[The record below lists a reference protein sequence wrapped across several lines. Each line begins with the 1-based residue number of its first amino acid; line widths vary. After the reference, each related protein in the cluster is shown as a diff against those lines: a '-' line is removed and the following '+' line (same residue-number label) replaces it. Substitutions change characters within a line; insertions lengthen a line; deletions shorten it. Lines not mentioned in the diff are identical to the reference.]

1 MSVFRQ
7 AEALDPDPDPN
18 PNPKMEI
25 IWILLKRSQS
35 LRCNLGYIGTIEEK
49 IYQRQVMKSG
59 LAGGL
64 ESAGLGSWAAESAH
78 FTPEELREGCRV
90 KRSFMIHEFS

>member
-1 MSVFRQ
+1 MSVFLIRRGSRSGSKYKDGN
-7 AEALDPDPDPN
+7 DPDSTQKN
-18 PNPKMEI
+18 PRAECA
-25 IWILLKRSQS
+25 ILA
-35 LRCNLGYIGTIEEK
+35 NVGTIEEK

-78 FTPEELREGCRV
+78 FTPEELRKGFRV
-90 KRSFMIHEFS
+90 KRLFKIHQF